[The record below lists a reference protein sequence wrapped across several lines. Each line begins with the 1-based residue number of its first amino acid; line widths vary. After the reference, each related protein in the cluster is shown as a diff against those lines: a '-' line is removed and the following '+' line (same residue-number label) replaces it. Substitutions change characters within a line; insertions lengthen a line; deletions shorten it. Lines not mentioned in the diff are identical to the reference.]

1 MPPPARPPPSTR
13 GLVRAVLIA
22 LLLALP
28 DAAAAASCTLLEHP
42 KAEGAKLKVFFTR
55 FARED
60 TSGGKFKGCRLVTKA
75 EAETVRFFV
84 TPFRQDA
91 DVVVHTENWPR

>member
-1 MPPPARPPPSTR
+1 MPTPARPPPSMR
-13 GLVRAVLIA
+13 GLARAALVA

-28 DAAAAASCTLLEHP
+28 DVAAAAGCTLLEQP
-42 KAEGAKLKVFFTR
+42 RAEGAKLKVFFTR

-60 TSGGKFKGCRLVTKA
+60 TSGGKFKECRLVTRA
-75 EAETVRFFV
+75 EAETLRFFV

-91 DVVVHTENWPR
+91 DVVVHADNWPR

>member
-1 MPPPARPPPSTR
+1 MPNRARPSSPTR
-13 GLVRAVLIA
+13 GLTRAALVS
-22 LLLALP
+22 LLLAVP
-28 DAAAAASCTLLEHP
+28 DAAAAAGCTLLEHP
-42 KAEGAKLKVFFTR
+42 RAEGAKLKVFFTR

-60 TSGGKFKGCRLVTKA
+60 TSAGKFKQCRLVTQA

-91 DVVVHTENWPR
+91 DVVVHTDNWPR